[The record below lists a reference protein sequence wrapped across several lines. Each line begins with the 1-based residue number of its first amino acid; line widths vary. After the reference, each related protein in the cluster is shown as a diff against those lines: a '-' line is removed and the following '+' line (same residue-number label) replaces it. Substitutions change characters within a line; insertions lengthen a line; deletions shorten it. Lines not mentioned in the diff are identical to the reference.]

1 MEKKW
6 FVGIDVSKKTLDC
19 AILRLGGK
27 EKEAVCFQVQNDET
41 GFMDIRSGIRSR
53 KIEKNQLVVVMEN
66 TGMYCFELCCF
77 LEATG
82 IDYCVLNPLHVKLS
96 FGLVRGKNDKLDSV
110 RLASYARLHREELKY
125 THLSSR
131 VIIHLKELIAE
142 RKHYTNALAAL
153 KNFDQEPKP
162 KECLLTNERV
172 REAKTFWEEKIQ
184 AVEKEMLE
192 LVCQEPD
199 LLENYNLLV
208 SIKGIALVNAINTI
222 VYTNNFTLFTN
233 ARKYACY
240 IGIAPFEYTSGTSVK
255 GRTRVCKAGAKSLKA
270 DLSMAA
276 RSAVAYDN
284 DIKTYYQRKKDE
296 GKHFGVVLNA
306 VKFKLVERMFAVV
319 KRRKPYVDI
328 YKYKSQIARDQ
339 AQLAI

>member
-19 AILRLGGK
+19 AILRLGSK

-41 GFMDIRSGIRSR
+41 GFMDMRSEIRSR
-53 KIEKNQLVVVMEN
+53 KTETSELVVVMEN

-77 LEATG
+77 LEAAG

-96 FGLVRGKNDKLDSV
+96 FGLVRGKNDKVDAL
-110 RLASYARLHREELKY
+110 RLAYYARLHREELKFS
-125 THLSSR
+125 HLSSR
-131 VIIHLKELIAE
+131 VILHLKELITE
-142 RKHYTNALAAL
+142 RKHYTGALAAL
-153 KNFDQEPKP
+153 KNLDQEPKP
-162 KECLLTNERV
+162 KECTSTNERI
-172 REAKTFWEEKIQ
+172 REAKMFWEEKIQ
-184 AVEKEMLE
+184 AVEKEMQE
-192 LVCQEPD
+192 LVYQEPD

-240 IGIAPFEYTSGTSVK
+240 IGIAPFEHTSGTSVR
-255 GRTRVCKAGAKSLKA
+255 GRTRVSKAGAKSLKA

-284 DIKTYYQRKKDE
+284 EMKTYYQRKKDE

-306 VKFKLVERMFAVV
+306 VKFKLIERMFAVV
-319 KRRKPYVDI
+319 KRRTPYVDI
-328 YKYKSQIARDQ
+328 YKYKSQTARKQIQQ
-339 AQLAI
+339 AI

>member
-19 AILRLGGK
+19 AILRLGSK
-27 EKEAVCFQVQNDET
+27 EKEAVCFQVQNDEA

-53 KIEKNQLVVVMEN
+53 KIDKNQLVVVMEN

-77 LEATG
+77 LEASG
-82 IDYCVLNPLHVKLS
+82 VDYCVLNPLHVKLS
-96 FGLVRGKNDKLDSV
+96 LGLVRGKNDKVDSV
-110 RLASYARLHREELKY
+110 RLAYYARLHREELKFS
-125 THLSSR
+125 HLSSR
-131 VIIHLKELIAE
+131 CILHLKELITE
-142 RKHYTNALAAL
+142 RKHYICALAAL
-153 KNFDQEPKP
+153 KNLEQEPKP
-162 KECLLTNERV
+162 KECASTNERI
-172 REAKTFWEEKIQ
+172 REARMFWEEKIQ
-184 AVEKEMLE
+184 AVEKEMQE

-199 LLENYNLLV
+199 LQENYNLLV

-240 IGIAPFEYTSGTSVK
+240 IGIAPFEHTSGTSVR
-255 GRTRVCKAGAKSLKA
+255 GRTRVSKAGARSLKA

-276 RSAVAYDN
+276 RSAVAYDSE
-284 DIKTYYQRKKDE
+284 IKMYYRRKKDE

-319 KRRKPYVDI
+319 KRRTPYVDI
-328 YKYKSQIARDQ
+328 YKYKSQT
-339 AQLAI
+339 AQEQSQ